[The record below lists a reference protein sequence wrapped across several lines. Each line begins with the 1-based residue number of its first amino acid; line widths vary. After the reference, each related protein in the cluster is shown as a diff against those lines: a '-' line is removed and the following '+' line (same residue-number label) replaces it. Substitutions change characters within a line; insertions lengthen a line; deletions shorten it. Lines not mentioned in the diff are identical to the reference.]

1 MLDRYSNRIL
11 ARPLDALATLA
22 ERRGITPDQ
31 VTLAGF
37 AGGMMAVPLL
47 ALGWY
52 YSALAFILASRVMDG
67 VDGALARRTATSDA
81 GGFLDIVCDFIFYS
95 AVVFGFALADP
106 EHNALAAAALIF
118 AFIGTGASFLA
129 YAVMAA
135 RNQLSDPVVPR
146 KSLYFLG
153 GLAEGTETIACL
165 SLFCLMPHH
174 FVPLAWGFTLA
185 CWITTVTRIY
195 SGYHSLQQVP
205 REENGCG
212 SP

>member
-11 ARPLDALATLA
+11 ARPLDALAALL

-37 AGGMMAVPLL
+37 AIGVCTVPLL
-47 ALGWY
+47 AMTCY
-52 YSALAFILASRVMDG
+52 RFALAFILASRILDG
-67 VDGALARRTATSDA
+67 VDGALARRTTTSDA

-95 AVVFGFALADP
+95 AVVFGFALADADR
-106 EHNALAAAALIF
+106 NALAAAALIF
-118 AFIGTGASFLA
+118 AFIGTGATFLA

-135 RNQLSDPVVPR
+135 RHGLEDPVYPR

-153 GLAEGTETIACL
+153 GLTEGTETIVCL
-165 SLFCLMPHH
+165 CLFCLFPHL
-174 FVPLAWGFTLA
+174 FVPLAWCFCTA
-185 CWITTVTRIY
+185 CWITTGTRILGGY
-195 SGYHSLQQVP
+195 RTLQALSGGE
-205 REENGCG
+205 RRGG